1 MAPLSG
7 TSTGSAG
14 KASPHLQAWLDEKK
28 AAEEKKKQQE
38 RALEGEG
45 EKVEQTKFDSMV
57 YLHYLTGADA
67 SEKKNKG
74 FKSALK
80 SVFRPMGYPKE
91 EWEAEKGKEGG
102 K

>member
-1 MAPLSG
+1 MMAPLSG

-45 EKVEQTKFDSMV
+45 
-57 YLHYLTGADA
+57 ADA

>member
-1 MAPLSG
+1 MMAPLSG

-14 KASPHLQAWLDEKK
+14 KAGPHLQAWLDEKK
-28 AAEEKKKQQE
+28 AVEEKK
-38 RALEGEG
+38 RALDGEG
-45 EKVEQTKFDSMV
+45 ADPSEQ
-57 YLHYLTGADA
+57 
-67 SEKKNKG
+67 KKKG

-91 EWEAEKGKEGG
+91 EWEAEKTKEGG

>member
-1 MAPLSG
+1 MMAPLSG

-28 AAEEKKKQQE
+28 AAEEKR
-38 RALEGEG
+38 RALEGE
-45 EKVEQTKFDSMV
+45 
-57 YLHYLTGADA
+57 DA
-67 SEKKNKG
+67 SEKKKKG

-80 SVFRPMGYPKE
+80 SVFRPIGYPKE
-91 EWEAEKGKEGG
+91 EWEAEKKKKEGG